1 MSNTENSTVRIKQFE
16 ELEFRDDFMFDI
28 TMRDKELCR
37 DVIERLTGQPVGELV
52 DVQAQKEFRTTVDG
66 KPIRLDI
73 YTKDDA
79 TVYDAEMQNLN
90 KKPIDSLALPK
101 RTRFYQSSIDMD
113 FISRGGYFK
122 NLPESK
128 IMFICTFDPFGK
140 GMSKYTFRE
149 RCDENPEMTISDGA
163 EKIFFNC
170 CYENDDISEG
180 LRSFYD
186 YVEYGKASDDLTR
199 RIETAVQEARKSEKW
214 RSVYMKERALF
225 QELKE
230 EGREEGR
237 AEERKNTEQ
246 ERIRAEKAEAE
257 LRELKAK
264 YDLLLEGK
272 NIG

>member
-1 MSNTENSTVRIKQFE
+1 MSNTENSTVRSKQFE
-16 ELEFRDDFMFDI
+16 ELGFRDDFMFDI

-37 DVIERLTGQPVGELV
+37 DVIECLTGQSVGELT
-52 DVQAQKEFRTTVDG
+52 DVHSQKEIRITIDG

-73 YTKDDA
+73 YTRDET

-90 KKPIDSLALPK
+90 KKTIESLALSK

-122 NLPESK
+122 KLPESK
-128 IMFICTFDPFGK
+128 IMFICTFDPIGK

-149 RCDENPEMTISDGA
+149 RCDENPEIMLSDGA
-163 EKIFFNC
+163 EKVFFNC
-170 CYENDDISEG
+170 CYEKNDIPEG

-186 YVEYGKASDDLTR
+186 YVEYGKISDDLTE
-199 RIETAVQEARKSEKW
+199 RIEAAVREARKSEKW

-237 AEERKNTEQ
+237 QEERQNTER
-246 ERIRAEKAEAE
+246 EKCRADRAEAE
-257 LRELKAK
+257 LKELKEK
-264 YDLLLEGK
+264 YGLNQAER
-272 NIG
+272 I

>member
-1 MSNTENSTVRIKQFE
+1 MSSAENNAIRIKQFE

-37 DVIERLTGQPVGELV
+37 DVIERLTGQPVGELT
-52 DVQAQKEFRTTVDG
+52 DVQSQKEIRITIDG

-73 YTKDDA
+73 YTKDD
-79 TVYDAEMQNLN
+79 TTIYDAEMQNLN
-90 KKPIDSLALPK
+90 RKTIDSLALPK

-122 NLPESK
+122 NLPESR
-128 IMFICTFDPFGK
+128 IMFICTFDPFGR

-149 RCDENPEMTISDGA
+149 RCDEDPELMLSDGA
-163 EKIFFNC
+163 EKTFFNC
-170 CYENDDISEG
+170 CYEKNDIPEG

-186 YVEYGKASDDLTR
+186 YVEYGKASDDLTK
-199 RIETAVQEARKSEKW
+199 RIEAAVQQAKKSEKW
-214 RSVYMKERALF
+214 RSEYMKERALF

-237 AEERKNTEQ
+237 AEERKNTEKERQRADQ
-246 ERIRAEKAEAE
+246 ECKRAESAEAE
-257 LRELKAK
+257 LRELKTK
-264 YDLLLEGK
+264 YGL
-272 NIG
+272 I